1 MQAVEDVDFIGRTV
15 GHYVIVALIGSG
27 AQGRVYRGRDEV
39 LHREVAIK
47 VLNPDYTSDAS
58 SRHRLIREA
67 RALSSF
73 SHQNVAGVYDFVT
86 QDHRDFMV
94 MEFIAGATLHE
105 VLASGP
111 LPPSEVVRLGSQL
124 AWGLAAVHAANLA
137 HCDIKPENVKIT
149 SSGSLKIVDFGIA
162 KRLAPGA
169 LPDCTPTTGMMVVGT
184 FPYMAPEVLR
194 GERADERS
202 DIFSAG
208 TVLYEMATA
217 CRAFP
222 QRTLPD
228 LVRAIE
234 DGDVLA
240 PSKVNPAVPVALDRV
255 LMMALRTVPSSR
267 YQRAMELAQALEGLM
282 SNHQRRKDNHHN
294 RSSRWWHLTSAT
306 RKWLA
311 PVQREAMYA
320 WCAAEVFARW
330 PTGLAKDQLR
340 AALRSTFDATDAAGD
355 SS

>member
-1 MQAVEDVDFIGRTV
+1 MQAMESVDFIGRTI
-15 GHYVIVALIGSG
+15 GHYAIVALIGSG
-27 AQGRVYRGRDEV
+27 AQGRVYRGRDEI

-47 VLNPDYTSDAS
+47 VMNPDYVSESS
-58 SRHRLIREA
+58 SRPRLIREA

-73 SHQNVAGVYDFVT
+73 SHANVAGVYDFVT
-86 QDHRDFMV
+86 HDHRDFMV
-94 MEFIAGATLHE
+94 MEFIAGATLQE
-105 VLASGP
+105 VLAGGP
-111 LPPSEVVRLGSQL
+111 LPSSEVVRLGSQL
-124 AWGLAAVHAANLA
+124 AWGLAAIHAANIA
-137 HCDIKPENVKIT
+137 HCDIKPENVKVT

-162 KRLAPGA
+162 KRLAPTA
-169 LPDCTPTTGMMVVGT
+169 SLETPTTGVMVVGT

-234 DGDVLA
+234 DGDVTA
-240 PSKVNPAVPVALDRV
+240 PSKINPAVPVALDRV
-255 LMMALRTVPSSR
+255 LMIALRTAPSER
-267 YQRAMELAQALEGLM
+267 YQSATELAQALEALA
-282 SNHQRRKDNHHN
+282 SNHHRRENHST
-294 RSSRWWHLTSAT
+294 RGSRWWHLTTAT

-320 WCAAEVFARW
+320 WCAAGVISRW
-330 PTGLAKDQLR
+330 PTGLAREQLR
-340 AALRSTFDATDAAGD
+340 AALESRFDATDAPGD
-355 SS
+355 PE